1 MKVSSLLLPF
11 LLAATLGGTIAHAE
25 VRTVDRVVAV
35 VNRGVITEGEL
46 DARIASVKK
55 NLQGK
60 DVKLPP
66 EEVLRQQVLERIVLE
81 QVQLQYAASV
91 GIRVDDAQL
100 ERGIARIAEQNK
112 LSLPEFRAKLQASG
126 LTWKAFREDI
136 RNEITMSRLRER
148 EVDNKVQVTD
158 AEVDDYLKLN
168 AGKTDQQ
175 YQLSQIL
182 VAVPENA
189 NPDQIQTR
197 RARIVAARQELAD
210 GKAFAGVAAQ
220 YSDAKE
226 ATSGGSLG
234 WRSAGSLPPAF
245 LELLQDMK
253 PGQLTDIVRSPMGF
267 HLFRLDDKRTDDK
280 RQVVQQTHARHILI
294 KTNELV
300 SEADARQKLQQLR
313 DRIVGGAKFDDI
325 ARAFS
330 EDTSAASGGDLGWIN
345 PGETVPEFE
354 QAINTLK
361 PGELSNLVRS
371 PFGVHLIQVIAR
383 RNQDVT
389 EERERFQA
397 RMDIKQRKAEEAYD
411 DWLRQARDRAYVDV
425 RLKDE

>member
-1 MKVSSLLLPF
+1 MFHSI
-11 LLAATLGGTIAHAE
+11 LLATLLATSVA
-25 VRTVDRVVAV
+25 TVQAQVQTMDRVVAV

-46 DARIASVKK
+46 DSRIASVKK

-66 EEVLRQQVLERIVLE
+66 EEILRQQVLERIVME
-81 QVQLQYAASV
+81 QIQLQYAAGV
-91 GIRVDDAQL
+91 GIKVDDAQL
-100 ERGIARIAEQNK
+100 ERAITRIAEQNK
-112 LSLPEFRAKLQASG
+112 MSLPQFRTKLQESG
-126 LTWKAFREDI
+126 LTWRAFREDI
-136 RNEITMSRLRER
+136 RNEIILSRLRER

-175 YQLSQIL
+175 FQISQIL
-182 VAVPENA
+182 VGVPENA
-189 NPDQIQTR
+189 SPDQIQAR
-197 RARIVAARQELAD
+197 RARLVAARQELAD
-210 GKAFAGVAAQ
+210 GKAFASVAAQ
-220 YSDAKE
+220 YSDGKE
-226 ATSGGSLG
+226 ATAGGSLG

-245 LELLQDMK
+245 LEILQHMEV
-253 PGQLTDIVRSPMGF
+253 GQITDIVRSPIGF
-267 HLFRLDDKRTDDK
+267 HLFRLDDSRTNDK
-280 RQVVQQTHARHILI
+280 RAVVQQTHTRHILI

-313 DRIVGGAKFDDI
+313 DRITSGAKFDEI

-354 QAINTLK
+354 QATNALK
-361 PGELSNLVRS
+361 PGELSPIVRS
-371 PFGVHLIQVIAR
+371 PFGVHLIQVIER

-389 EERERFQA
+389 EQRERFQA
-397 RMDIKQRKAEEAYD
+397 RMDIKQRKSEEAYD
-411 DWLRQARDRAYVDV
+411 DWLRQARDRAYVDI